1 MRMSDIEKFFVNSQW
16 HARNRI
22 KSAQKLFDFAQLAGQ
37 PDCLEIGCGNGA
49 VSVHFARKYDSSV
62 VGTDV
67 DPAQV
72 ELAQKSVTT
81 SPNIKFLVADATGL
95 PFEDSRF
102 DVVMSFQVM
111 HHIVNW
117 LDALREARRVLKP
130 GGYFIYSDIIF
141 TETAARLGRFLLKR
155 FGSNMYGITT
165 MQDLNSFV
173 ESSGF
178 STVHISRKNSL
189 MWYNLEAVYQ
199 SH

>member
-1 MRMSDIEKFFVNSQW
+1 MKISNIEKFFVNSRW
-16 HARNRI
+16 HARKRI
-22 KSAQKLFDFAQLAGQ
+22 DSAQKLFDFAQLAGK

-49 VSVHFARKYDSSV
+49 VSVHFARKYASAV

-67 DPAQV
+67 DPEQV
-72 ELAQKSVTT
+72 ELAQKGITAL
-81 SPNIKFLVADATGL
+81 PNVKFLVADATSL

-111 HHIVNW
+111 HHIANW
-117 LDALREARRVLKP
+117 LDAMREARRVLKP

-141 TETAARLGRFLLKR
+141 TEPVARLGRFLLKR

-165 MQDLNSFV
+165 MHDLDSFI
-173 ESSGF
+173 ENSGF

-189 MWYNLEAVYQ
+189 MWYNLEAVYR
-199 SH
+199 SN

>member
-1 MRMSDIEKFFVNSQW
+1 MRISGIEKFFVNSQW
-16 HARNRI
+16 HARRRI
-22 KSAQKLFDFAQLAGQ
+22 ASAQKLFDFAQLAGK

-49 VSVHFARKYDSSV
+49 VSVHFARKYASAV

-67 DPAQV
+67 DPEQV
-72 ELAQKSVTT
+72 ELAQKGVVAL
-81 SPNIKFLVADATGL
+81 PNVKFLVADATSL

-111 HHIVNW
+111 HHIANW
-117 LDALREARRVLKP
+117 LDAMREARRVLKP

-141 TETAARLGRFLLKR
+141 TEPVARLGRFLLKR

-165 MQDLNSFV
+165 MHDLDSFI
-173 ESSGF
+173 ENSGF

-189 MWYNLEAVYQ
+189 MWYNLEAVYR
-199 SH
+199 SN